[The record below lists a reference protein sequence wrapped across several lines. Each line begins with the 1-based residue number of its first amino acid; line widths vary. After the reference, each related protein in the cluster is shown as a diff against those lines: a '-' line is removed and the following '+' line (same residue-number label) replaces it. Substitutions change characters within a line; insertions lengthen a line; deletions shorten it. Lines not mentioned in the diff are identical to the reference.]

1 MRHKYAGY
9 KLKRPVDSRNAL
21 LRNLTTSVIEN
32 ERIVTT
38 VPKAKAVRPWVE
50 KMITLA
56 KEDTLHSRR
65 QAAMILRTPASVKK
79 LFDTLGTRFGQ
90 RNGGYTRITKL
101 GPRKGDGA
109 EQAMLELVGSELVK
123 RAAERAKRKEAK
135 LEAQRQGREHE
146 EEGPEEYSSAAACK
160 PSTRRCPIRARRRSP
175 SRRRMRRRSPR
186 RSSRCSRWRFRN
198 RCRDDSRMSP
208 PRSGYW

>member
-1 MRHKYAGY
+1 MRHKYAGF

-21 LRNLTTSVIEN
+21 LRNLTTSVIEH

-90 RNGGYTRITKL
+90 RNGGYTRITHL

-123 RAAERAKRKEAK
+123 RAEERAKRKEEK
-135 LEAQRQGREHE
+135 LEAQRQGKEHE
-146 EEGPEEYSSAAACK
+146 EDKTEE
-160 PSTRRCPIRARRRSP
+160 
-175 SRRRMRRRSPR
+175 
-186 RSSRCSRWRFRN
+186 
-198 RCRDDSRMSP
+198 
-208 PRSGYW
+208 